1 MEIFLVIDGA
11 KNGPMTIYE
20 VRELLRKDKI
30 NSKTLAWTK
39 GMKKWEPLRECP
51 PLKNS
56 IDVEIAEI
64 GFDEIVVNKEER
76 DSIKEITKTISQPK
90 PWIRLWSKLI
100 DFPIHTFLGFLFLKI
115 YLGEKK
121 IKSIM
126 GPEALEALLK
136 NEVNTQP
143 EVETLTLITIAMI
156 VSWIIT
162 EGIFLACF
170 STTLG
175 KWILNIKTLK
185 LNGKRIDPLTALLRS
200 FYVLVF
206 GFGLWVF
213 PFLLICPLISYISLI
228 KKKSTQWDR
237 WLKLQVTHNELTG
250 LRILAGIVAL
260 FITHNLIGLL
270 LLSPG
275 QTEQINQ

>member
-1 MEIFLVIDGA
+1 MEIFLVIDGV
-11 KNGPMTIYE
+11 KTGPMTIYE
-20 VRELLRKDKI
+20 VRDLLRKDKI
-30 NSKTLAWTK
+30 NTSNLAWTK
-39 GMKKWEPLRECP
+39 GMKKWEPLNECP
-51 PLKNS
+51 PFKNS
-56 IDVEIAEI
+56 IDIEIAET
-64 GFDEIVVNKEER
+64 GFNEIIISKEER
-76 DSIKEITKTISQPK
+76 ASIGESTRTISQPK

-100 DFPIHTFLGFLFLKI
+100 DFPIHTFIGFLFLKLH
-115 YLGEKK
+115 LGEEK

-126 GPEALEALLK
+126 GPEALESLMK
-136 NEVNTQP
+136 NEVNAQP
-143 EVETLTLITIAMI
+143 EVETLTLITFAMI

-185 LNGKRIDPLTALLRS
+185 LNGKKIDPLTALIRS
-200 FYVLVF
+200 FYVLFF
-206 GFGLWVF
+206 GFGLWIF
-213 PFLLICPLISYISLI
+213 PFLLICPVISYISLK

-237 WLKLQVTHNELTG
+237 WLKLQVTHKELTG
-250 LRILAGIVAL
+250 LRILAGIVTL

-275 QTEQINQ
+275 QTELINQ